1 MTATRPLR
9 GVNSFKLISLVP
21 GEICCIAFLDR
32 HKSVDGSSKRKLQ
45 HQMLPAVVQESPQVH
60 ASRCYL
66 QPSRCYWQPSRCYL
80 QPSRCYLQPSRCYL
94 QLEHVVAQVVDGPL
108 RSISHQELHQH
119 ERLREQ
125 KGGGGEEG
133 MDGGN
138 KRTSE
143 LTHCQQLQ
151 GCHERCQDGELQE
164 R

>member
-60 ASRCYL
+60 A
-66 QPSRCYWQPSRCYL
+66 
-80 QPSRCYLQPSRCYL
+80 SRCYLQPSRCYL